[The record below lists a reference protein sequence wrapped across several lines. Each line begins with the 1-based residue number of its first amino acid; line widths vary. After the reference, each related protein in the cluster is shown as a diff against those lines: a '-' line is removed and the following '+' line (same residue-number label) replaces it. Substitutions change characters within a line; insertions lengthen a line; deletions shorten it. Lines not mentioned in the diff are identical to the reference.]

1 MERPFAPNTD
11 EIPTPPRK
19 ANPEL
24 APKFLQPGQPGQPG
38 QRLSFRCASTA
49 TNAIALSP
57 TAFDGLAGLAG

>member
-1 MERPFAPNTD
+1 MERPIAPNTD
-11 EIPTPPRK
+11 EIPTRPTK

-24 APKFLQPGQPGQPG
+24 APKFLQPG

>member
-1 MERPFAPNTD
+1 M
-11 EIPTPPRK
+11 
-19 ANPEL
+19 

>member
-1 MERPFAPNTD
+1 MERPIAPNTD

-24 APKFLQPGQPGQPG
+24 EPKFLQPGQPG

-57 TAFDGLAGLAG
+57 TAFDGLASLAG